1 MALIEKRIRLDEDDW
16 ALLELV
22 SGMTGGLSLSNA
34 VRACTRE
41 AFPVITRWYER
52 QEHQVK
58 QANAKFEGAE

>member
-1 MALIEKRIRLDEDDW
+1 MALIEKRIRLEEDDW
-16 ALLELV
+16 DVLELIR
-22 SGMTGGLSLSNA
+22 GMTGGLSLSMA